1 MTASPLER
9 PYPFDVPDE
18 RPPRIGTRAGRGAVS
33 RRRARTRQLRN
44 AGLTRLFGTA
54 FVVTLAVV
62 VYLGL
67 LANVTRMNYA
77 LTKAVRQKAQLVDA
91 TSRLDDR
98 IARLESRERLDAVAR
113 RLGMHDSQSF
123 IAVNLPPEPRAQESR
138 GLAFLTWLK

>member
-9 PYPFDVPDE
+9 PYPFDDAPE
-18 RPPRIGTRAGRGAVS
+18 RPRTGTRAGRGAVS
-33 RRRARTRQLRN
+33 RRRARTRRLRN
-44 AGLTRLFGTA
+44 AGFKRLFSTV

-67 LANVTRMNYA
+67 MANVTRMNYGLA
-77 LTKAVRQKAQLVDA
+77 KAAREKAQLVDA

-98 IARLESRERLDAVAR
+98 IARLESRERLGAVAG
-113 RLGMHDSQSF
+113 RLGMRESQSF
-123 IAVNLPPEPRAQESR
+123 IAVNVPPEHRAEAPH

>member
-18 RPPRIGTRAGRGAVS
+18 RPRLGTRAGRGAVS

-44 AGLTRLFGTA
+44 AGFKRLFSIA

-62 VYLGL
+62 FYLAL
-67 LANVTRMNYA
+67 LANVTRMNYGLA
-77 LTKAVRQKAQLVDA
+77 KAVREKAQLVDA

-113 RLGMHDSQSF
+113 RLGMREAQSF
-123 IAVNLPPEPRAQESR
+123 IAVYVPPEPHPQTTR

>member
-9 PYPFDVPDE
+9 PYPFDTPDE
-18 RPPRIGTRAGRGAVS
+18 RPRTGTRAGRGAVS

-44 AGLTRLFGTA
+44 AGFTRLFSTV

-62 VYLGL
+62 IYLGL
-67 LANVTRMNYA
+67 MANVTRMNYG
-77 LTKAVRQKAQLVDA
+77 LTKAAREKAQLVDA

-98 IARLESRERLDAVAR
+98 IARLESRERLDALAR
-113 RLGMHDSQSF
+113 RLGMRESQSF
-123 IAVNLPPEPRAQESR
+123 IAVTVPPEQHPQVER